1 MKKRTK
7 ILIVVD
13 IIVLI
18 MIAGILY
25 LVALD
30 EKQNELLTE
39 ELAQINSYAQ
49 SENINNEELQAILNR
64 TVTTGDYAKIEVACK
79 QYLTDLLDRQEKI
92 KQILED
98 EELTKILSA
107 ENYQADGPEFVNTK
121 QYITTTKT
129 DLNQYMGELIQLLSK
144 EKMVSYIEKQNIDA
158 SDIEIYEQDLAEQ
171 INEEELKDEL
181 QSSVGETTK
190 ILDIAEKVI
199 DFLVE
204 NKQNWKVEGENI
216 IFENVTLSDQYNT
229 LIAEL

>member
-7 ILIVVD
+7 ILSVVG

-129 DLNQYMGELIQLLSK
+129 NLNQYMGELIQLLSK

-181 QSSVGETTK
+181 QSSVGEITK

>member
-1 MKKRTK
+1 M
-7 ILIVVD
+7 
-13 IIVLI
+13 
-18 MIAGILY
+18 
-25 LVALD
+25 
-30 EKQNELLTE
+30 
-39 ELAQINSYAQ
+39 
-49 SENINNEELQAILNR
+49 
-64 TVTTGDYAKIEVACK
+64 
-79 QYLTDLLDRQEKI
+79 DRQEKI

-129 DLNQYMGELIQLLSK
+129 NLNQYMGELIQLLSK

-181 QSSVGETTK
+181 QSSVGEITK

>member
-7 ILIVVD
+7 ILIVVG

-129 DLNQYMGELIQLLSK
+129 NLNQYMGELIQLLSK
-144 EKMVSYIEKQNIDA
+144 EKMISYIEKQNIDA

-181 QSSVGETTK
+181 QSSVGEITK